1 MTYDY
6 PQTRG
11 GWEKC
16 PANPLLGSE
25 EQGTC
30 FDVQVKRNVSGYRM
44 YFSWRKNHSIAV
56 TESPDGIRW
65 GDIRVVLPP
74 DPATGWEDKVNRSC
88 VVDDGDGRMLM
99 WYTGQARKRSLIG
112 LAESTDGGNTFH
124 RTGIEPVMIPEF
136 PWERDSV
143 MNPFVLK
150 DNGIYRMWYAAGET
164 YEPNALGYA
173 ESPDGVNWKK
183 SRINPIFCAGTEP
196 YDAARVGGCE
206 VLKRPDGSYI
216 MFYIG
221 YEDIHTARICAAV
234 SPDGIRQ
241 WRRLEANPLVSPGR
255 DCWDGDACYKPS
267 VVFEPDN
274 SRWRLWY
281 NGRLKRA
288 EYVGMAE
295 HRGAELE

>member
-11 GWEKC
+11 GWVKC
-16 PANPLLGSE
+16 PANPLLGGAE
-25 EQGTC
+25 LGTC
-30 FDVQVKRNVSGYRM
+30 FDVHVKRVSTGYRM
-44 YFSWRKNHSIAV
+44 YFSWRTHLAIAV
-56 TESPDGIRW
+56 TDSADGIHWGAPRIVLSPD
-65 GDIRVVLPP
+65 P
-74 DPATGWEDKVNRSC
+74 TSGWEDKVNRNC
-88 VVDDGDGRMLM
+88 VVEEDDGRILM

-112 LAESTDGGNTFH
+112 LAESTDGGISFH
-124 RTGIEPVMIPEF
+124 RVGTEPVMIPEF

-150 DNGIYRMWYAAGET
+150 ENGVYRMWYAAGET

-173 ESPDGVNWKK
+173 ESTDGVNWKK
-183 SRINPIFCAGTEP
+183 SRINPIFCAGKESC
-196 YDAARVGGCE
+196 DSARVGGCE

-221 YEDIHTARICAAV
+221 YEDIHTARICAAA

-241 WRRLEANPLVSPGR
+241 WTRLASNPLVSPGR

-267 VVFEPDN
+267 VVFEPDK

-281 NGRLKRA
+281 NGRLQHA

-295 HRGAELE
+295 HPGVTLE

>member
-1 MTYDY
+1 MTCDY

-16 PANPLLGSE
+16 RENPLLGGPE
-25 EQGTC
+25 LGTC
-30 FDVQVKRNVSGYRM
+30 FDVHVKRTSTGYRM
-44 YFSWRKNHSIAV
+44 YFSWRTHLAIAV
-56 TESPDGIRW
+56 TESADGVHW
-65 GDIRVVLPP
+65 GAPRIVLSP
-74 DPATGWEDKVNRSC
+74 DPASGWEDKVNRNC
-88 VVDDGDGRMLM
+88 VVEEPDGRLLM

-112 LAESTDGGNTFH
+112 LAESRDGGATF
-124 RTGIEPVMIPEF
+124 RRVEREPVMIPEF

-150 DNGIYRMWYAAGET
+150 ENGVYRMWYAAGET
-164 YEPNALGYA
+164 YEPNAIGYA
-173 ESPDGVNWKK
+173 ESTDGVNWKK
-183 SRINPIFCAGTEP
+183 SRINPIFCAGKEP
-196 YDAARVGGCE
+196 CDSARVGGCE

-234 SPDGIRQ
+234 SPDGIRR
-241 WRRLEANPLVSPGR
+241 WRRLDSNPLISPGR
-255 DCWDGDACYKPS
+255 GCWDGDACYKPS

-281 NGRLKRA
+281 NGRLQRA

-295 HRGAELE
+295 HPGVTLE

>member
-1 MTYDY
+1 MVFDY

-11 GWEKC
+11 GWEKS
-16 PANPLLGSE
+16 PANPLLGSAE
-25 EQGTC
+25 LGTC
-30 FDVQVKRNVSGYRM
+30 FDVHVKRTSGGYRM
-44 YFSWRKNHSIAV
+44 YFSWRPHLAIAV
-56 TESPDGIRW
+56 VDSSDGIHW
-65 GDIRVVLPP
+65 GEIRIVLPP
-74 DPATGWEDKVNRSC
+74 DPTSGWEDKVNRNC
-88 VVDDGDGRMLM
+88 VVEEDDGRILM

-112 LAESTDGGNTFH
+112 LAESADGGATF
-124 RTGIEPVMIPEF
+124 RRVGREPVMIPEF

-150 DNGIYRMWYAAGET
+150 ENGIYRMWYAAGET

-173 ESPDGVNWKK
+173 ESTDGVNWKK
-183 SRINPIFCAGTEP
+183 SRINPIFCAGRES
-196 YDAARVGGCE
+196 YDSARVGGCE
-206 VLKRPDGSYI
+206 VLKQPDGSYV

-241 WRRLEANPLVSPGR
+241 WRRLDSNPLVSPGK

-267 VVFEPDN
+267 VIFEPDN

-281 NGRLKRA
+281 NGRLQRA

-295 HRGAELE
+295 HPGVTLE

>member
-11 GWEKC
+11 GWIKC
-16 PANPLLGSE
+16 PANPLLGSPE
-25 EQGTC
+25 LGTC
-30 FDVQVKRNVSGYRM
+30 FDVHVKRLPTGYRM
-44 YFSWRKNHSIAV
+44 YFSWRTHQSIAV
-56 TESPDGIRW
+56 TESPDGIHW
-65 GDIRVVLPP
+65 GGIRIVLPP
-74 DPATGWEDKVNRSC
+74 DPASGWEDKVNRNC
-88 VVDDGDGRMLM
+88 VVETEDGRLLM

-112 LAESTDGGNTFH
+112 LAESTDGGDTFH
-124 RTGIEPVMIPEF
+124 RVSVDPVMIPEL

-143 MNPFVLK
+143 MNPFVLVE
-150 DNGIYRMWYAAGET
+150 NGVYRMWYAAGET

-173 ESPDGVNWKK
+173 ESTDGVNWKK
-183 SRINPIFCAGTEP
+183 SRINPIFCGGKEP
-196 YDAARVGGCE
+196 YDSARVGGCE
-206 VLKRPDGSYI
+206 VLKMPDGSYV

-221 YEDIHTARICAAV
+221 YEDIHTARICAAT

-241 WRRLEANPLVSPGR
+241 WTRLGSDPLISPGR
-255 DCWDGDACYKPS
+255 DSWDGDACYKPS

-281 NGRLKRA
+281 NGRLGRA

-295 HRGAELE
+295 HPGVELE